1 MYFLYFIQRYSMIGG
16 ECKMNHCVTFRIIA
30 IFLFFLIFDFY
41 VELERSLTA
50 DVFNIYIVNILKLNR
65 SSTLRTRIRDVWGS
79 NGGKI

>member
-1 MYFLYFIQRYSMIGG
+1 
-16 ECKMNHCVTFRIIA
+16 MNHCVTFRIIA
-30 IFLFFLIFDFY
+30 IFFFFFLIFDFY

-65 SSTLRTRIRDVWGS
+65 SSTLRERIKDAWGS

>member
-1 MYFLYFIQRYSMIGG
+1 
-16 ECKMNHCVTFRIIA
+16 MNHCVTFRIIA